1 MYTHVTQFDTRS
13 FELAQR
19 LLLDDEIRG
28 ARGPKGET
36 RPALERRASRP
47 GRQRWKLAL
56 VTWPAAYGVITVAL
70 ALLDSS
76 IASWPLALRT
86 LVMSAVMV
94 TSLTWLIM
102 PSLVRLFRGWLNHD

>member
-1 MYTHVTQFDTRS
+1 MYTLVTQFDTRS

-19 LLLDDEIRG
+19 LLLDDEIRE
-28 ARGPKGET
+28 ARARTGET
-36 RPALERRASRP
+36 RPAPERRASRP

-56 VTWPAAYGVITVAL
+56 LTWPAAYGVITVAL
-70 ALLDSS
+70 ALLGSI
-76 IASWPLALRT
+76 IASWPLALKT

-102 PSLVRLFRGWLNHD
+102 PSLTRLFGGWLNHN